1 MSYAAL
7 YKGTTPIINL
17 AAGSGGGGPWVRP
30 AWPAL
35 ADLTSTDNVFTAIY
49 GVDSTDSNFVAL
61 AVTTSS
67 GTYTVDWGDG
77 TIDTGIASNV
87 QANHTYDYATIAAS
101 VVENYKPVVVTVT
114 TSGGNIITFDL
125 QRINPLN
132 TSSSASVVNWLDIA
146 INASEMNGFYLASVD
161 PTIFLVRLGAL
172 RKATIYNNSITSM
185 YVMFNGCF
193 CLESVSI
200 LHTAPTL
207 ETTARM
213 FLNCRSLKSVP
224 LFNTSAVTNMT
235 EMFSGCSSLQSVPLF
250 NTAAVTNMMSMFVNC
265 RSLKSVPLFNTAA
278 VTDMSSMFTTC
289 YSLQSVPLFNTAS
302 VTNMGSM
309 FSGCASLKSVPLFN
323 TASVTNMTTMFSSCV
338 SLQSVPLFNTAAV
351 TLMGSMFTSCTAL
364 QSVPLF
370 NTAAVTNMSSMF
382 SACSSLQSVPLFNTA
397 AVTTMSS
404 MFRDCSSLSIIPSFN
419 TSALI
424 ASGTTF
430 KFLNSFSLCQ
440 ARTNGLKFS
449 INYTNLKLSTAALN
463 DVFTGLGTASGTQ
476 TINIIGNPGTATCT
490 RSIATDKGWTV
501 TG

>member
-7 YKGTTPIINL
+7 YKGTTPIIRL
-17 AAGSGGGGPWVRP
+17 AAGSGGETPWVRP

-35 ADLTSTDNVFTAIY
+35 ADLTSTNNVFTGVY

-87 QANHTYDYATIAAS
+87 QANHTYNYATIAAS

-146 INASEMNGFYLASVD
+146 INASAMNSFILASVD
-161 PTIFLVRLGAL
+161 TAIFFVRLSSL

-200 LHTAPTL
+200 LNTHANL
-207 ETTARM
+207 ESTNGM

-250 NTAAVTNMMSMFVNC
+250 NTSAVTDMISMLVNC
-265 RSLKSVPLFNTAA
+265 RS
-278 VTDMSSMFTTC
+278 
-289 YSLQSVPLFNTAS
+289 
-302 VTNMGSM
+302 
-309 FSGCASLKSVPLFN
+309 
-323 TASVTNMTTMFSSCV
+323 
-338 SLQSVPLFNTAAV
+338 
-351 TLMGSMFTSCTAL
+351 L

-382 SACSSLQSVPLFNTA
+382 SGCYSLQSVPLINTAAVTNMTSMFQSCSSLQSVPLFNTVSVNTMNSMFNGCSSLKSVPLFNTT
-397 AVTTMSS
+397 AVTSMSS
-404 MFRDCSSLSIIPSFN
+404 MFSGCSSLKSVPLFNTTAVTSMSSMFQSCSCLQSVPLFNTVSVTTMNTMFNGCLSLSIVPSFN
-419 TSALI
+419 TAAITSV
-424 ASGTTF
+424 SNTF
-430 KFLNSFSLCQ
+430 LSCSSLCQ
-440 ARTNGLKFS
+440 GRTNGIRFA
-449 INYTNLKLSTAALN
+449 IRYDGCKLSAAALN
-463 DVFTGLGTASGTQ
+463 DIFTGLGTASGAQ
-476 TINIIGNPGTATCT
+476 TINITSNPGAATCT
-490 RSIATDKGWTV
+490 RSIATAKGWTV